1 MKFDAGPPEM
11 GNPYREELTEL
22 RIDRLGQR
30 VTLFSV
36 LLPLLLAVILAL
48 GYLDLKSRVTGLQDT
63 GTTRIEHLAED
74 LESRFS
80 SLSVRVAQ
88 LEQTLSQRLA
98 GLEKNDADLSTRITP
113 MAEDL
118 KRLEAAKAGRKDL
131 EQALT
136 GVEEKIAPLTQALA
150 AGEKAL
156 KTLKDHVDAS
166 TADLAKRIE
175 AGKNERAGLSQG
187 LDGVKN
193 QVNALSKDMEGMAQV
208 HRTIE
213 AHAARQQQIE
223 ADRKTLETE
232 LRRELETVR
241 GLAQKK
247 ADSLDQRIERLTRRM
262 DQLQRSGPAT
272 PGKAAAAA
280 PQASDREASIALPAE
295 TGSPPRATPQPQPT
309 PQLKPGQIIEK
320 PLN

>member
-1 MKFDAGPPEM
+1 MKFDAGPPEL

-98 GLEKNDADLSTRITP
+98 GLEKNDADLSTRIGP

-118 KRLEAAKAGRKDL
+118 KRLEAAKAGRKDVEESLTGL
-131 EQALT
+131 EQ
-136 GVEEKIAPLTQALA
+136 KIAPLTQELA
-150 AGEKAL
+150 AGQKAL
-156 KTLKDHVDAS
+156 KTLQDRVEVRS
-166 TADLAKRIE
+166 ADLAKGLE
-175 AGKNERAGLSQG
+175 AGKTERAGLSQG
-187 LDGVKN
+187 LDAVKN
-193 QVNALSKDMEGMAQV
+193 QIDALSKNFEGMAKIQ
-208 HRTIE
+208 RTLE
-213 AHAARQQQIE
+213 AHATRQQQIE

-241 GLAQKK
+241 GLAQKE
-247 ADSLDQRIERLTRRM
+247 ADSLEQRIERLTRRM
-262 DQLQRSGPAT
+262 DQLQRSDAAT
-272 PGKAAAAA
+272 PGKTAAA
-280 PQASDREASIALPAE
+280 PPGRDRKAESPLPAE
-295 TGSPPRATPQPQPT
+295 TGSPAKPPPQSERTPE
-309 PQLKPGQIIEK
+309 LSPGQIIEK